1 MYQYDSFEGV
11 DSYTKV
17 LHISYAPIRNST
29 TNKYWYV
36 DLNKMTHRFI
46 EMFITLNLFRLF
58 LETVYFGL

>member
-11 DSYTKV
+11 DSYKM

-29 TNKYWYV
+29 TNKYCHV